1 MNIQLLTFKNK
12 ESYTLSFPGL
22 KAEACRAFGQGRY
35 QQAVIAGQ
43 HRLLADEPVSLGGTD
58 AGPAPFDFLMA
69 GLGACTSMTL
79 RMYAERKGLPLTR
92 VSVSLSHDRV
102 TVDGVS
108 RDQFLRNITL
118 HGDLTGEQR
127 ARLLEIA
134 NKCPVHRALTQS
146 LAIESRLLD

>member
-1 MNIQLLTFKNK
+1 MSGIVVVEEN
-12 ESYTLSFPGL
+12 
-22 KAEACRAFGQGRY
+22 GQGRY

-43 HRLLADEPVSLGGTD
+43 HRLLADEPVSLGGAD

-102 TVDGVS
+102 TVDGIP
-108 RDQFLRNITL
+108 RDRVQRNITL

-127 ARLLEIA
+127 ARMLEIA
-134 NKCPVHRALTQS
+134 NKCPVHRALTQL
-146 LAIESRLLD
+146 LAIESSLVD

>member
-1 MNIQLLTFKNK
+1 MAACSGK
-12 ESYTLSFPGL
+12 EEVMSGIVIV
-22 KAEACRAFGQGRY
+22 EENGQGRY

-43 HRLLADEPVSLGGTD
+43 HRLLADEPVSLGGAD

-79 RMYAERKGLPLTR
+79 RMYAERKGLLLTQ
-92 VSVSLSHDRV
+92 VSVSLSHDKV

-108 RDQFLRNITL
+108 RDRLLRDITL
-118 HGDLTGEQR
+118 HGDLTGEER

-146 LAIESRLLD
+146 LAIESRLVD

>member
-1 MNIQLLTFKNK
+1 MSGIVIVEEN
-12 ESYTLSFPGL
+12 
-22 KAEACRAFGQGRY
+22 GQGRY

-43 HRLLADEPVSLGGTD
+43 HRLLADEPFSLGGAD

-79 RMYAERKGLPLTR
+79 RMYAERKDWQLTR
-92 VSVSLSHDRV
+92 VSVSLSHERV
-102 TVDGVS
+102 TVDGVG
-108 RDQFLRNITL
+108 RDRFLRNITL